1 VRIVSRRVIVVS
13 FLMLTVAAGSLAQN
27 SNQDPT
33 IADLQRQIQE
43 MRSQMAKMQN
53 RIAELEAP
61 NGTAETN
68 STTDPIQPQSQTPPA
83 EALRLQLG
91 EVKTSKEATPF
102 NYKGITL
109 TPGGFLESTI
119 LVRTRNENAD
129 MANSYTTIPLNGW
142 AVFEYSLSNCLR
154 MFSSSMVK
162 APLFATF
169 WSKDLKRFFLCS
181 KYSGV
186 PMNFCTASTSRS

>member
-1 VRIVSRRVIVVS
+1 VVS

-43 MRSQMAKMQN
+43 MRSQMAKMQK

-129 MANSYTTIPLNGW
+129 MANSWARIAVLLTSILSILYLPLRWRQEDIPGHVISAAWGLLGI
-142 AVFEYSLSNCLR
+142 
-154 MFSSSMVK
+154 
-162 APLFATF
+162 
-169 WSKDLKRFFLCS
+169 FFL
-181 KYSGV
+181 YWL
-186 PMNFCTASTSRS
+186 STSSVREFFKRRPAATIERS